1 MLLSFVPTF
10 RLPIRK
16 DMNERNK
23 KTNFMPGRRDR
34 SAAEAVYMRS
44 AGYAL
49 RFCAS
54 GYPSADGY
62 TGGLFT
68 YGRSYRSQAA

>member
-1 MLLSFVPTF
+1 
-10 RLPIRK
+10 
-16 DMNERNK
+16 MNERNTG
-23 KTNFMPGRRDR
+23 TNFMPGRRDR
-34 SAAEAVYMRS
+34 SAAAVVYMRS
-44 AGYAL
+44 AGYAP

-54 GYPSADGY
+54 GYAPADGYTFADGYTSGDGY